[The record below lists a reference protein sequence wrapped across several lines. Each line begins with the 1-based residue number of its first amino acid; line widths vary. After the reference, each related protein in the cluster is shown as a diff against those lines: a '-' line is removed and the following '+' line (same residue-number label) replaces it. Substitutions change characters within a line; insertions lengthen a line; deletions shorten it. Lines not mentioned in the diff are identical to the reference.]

1 MTIVKHAAFS
11 IEVSKREVFWL
22 PVFLIFQHSQLFS
35 TLFFTVFQHIFSLN
49 SSIPTRT
56 VFFKKIL
63 CSSAEYAQSGRKLP
77 NSHAHFY
84 CIPAWCVRIKTL
96 YSSIA
101 CATFIKSFTPEKRT
115 LLLCSSIFHKQSYIL
130 NHCQHFVLYTF
141 PLCSSTGYV
150 HFHCFGRLSGLF
162 STAFG
167 LLNVLGSFLDC
178 FRLLLGFW
186 TALDCF
192 LASGLL

>member
-1 MTIVKHAAFS
+1 MLSALRCQNAWCFDYL
-11 IEVSKREVFWL
+11 F
-22 PVFLIFQHSQLFS
+22 PDFS
-35 TLFFTVFQHIFSLN
+35 TLPAIFNIFFYSISAHFSLN

-84 CIPAWCVRIKTL
+84 CIPAWRVRIKML

>member
-1 MTIVKHAAFS
+1 MSCGAAELWEAS
-11 IEVSKREVFWL
+11 GLPEKRCA
-22 PVFLIFQHSQLFS
+22 HS
-35 TLFFTVFQHIFSLN
+35 
-49 SSIPTRT
+49 
-56 VFFKKIL
+56 
-63 CSSAEYAQSGRKLP
+63 
-77 NSHAHFY
+77 Y
-84 CIPAWCVRIKTL
+84 CIPAWRVRIKML

-101 CATFIKSFTPEKRT
+101 CATFIKSFTHEKRT

>member
-1 MTIVKHAAFS
+1 MSHFSEMIIVKHAAFS

-22 PVFLIFQHSQLFS
+22 PVFLICQHSQLFS

-115 LLLCSSIFHKQSYIL
+115 LLLYSSMDASQKYKFNYIVDPSSILIFRK
-130 NHCQHFVLYTF
+130 
-141 PLCSSTGYV
+141 
-150 HFHCFGRLSGLF
+150 LF
-162 STAFG
+162 KFDQ
-167 LLNVLGSFLDC
+167 F
-178 FRLLLGFW
+178 
-186 TALDCF
+186 
-192 LASGLL
+192 

>member
-35 TLFFTVFQHIFSLN
+35 TLFFTVFQYFSLLN
-49 SSIPTRT
+49 SKRAQSEI
-56 VFFKKIL
+56 FIKKLL
-63 CSSAEYAQSGRKLP
+63 CSSTEYNQSGRIRL
-77 NSHAHFY
+77 NLHIHFY
-84 CIPAWCVRIKTL
+84 CIPSWCVRTRTL
-96 YSSIA
+96 YSSIE
-101 CATFIKSFTPEKRT
+101 CVKNTQSFHLEKRT
-115 LLLCSSIFHKQSYIL
+115 LLLCSSMFYKQSYIL
-130 NHCQHFVLYTF
+130 NNFQHFVLHAS

-162 STAFG
+162 WTAFG

>member
-22 PVFLIFQHSQLFS
+22 PVFLICQHSQLFS
-35 TLFFTVFQHIFSLN
+35 TLFFIVFQHNFSLN

-84 CIPAWCVRIKTL
+84 CIPAWCVRIKML

-115 LLLCSSIFHKQSYIL
+115 LLLCSSFFHKQSTFWIYFK
-130 NHCQHFVLYTF
+130 HFVLDCISIGCIIRVYF
-141 PLCSSTGYV
+141 YYV
-150 HFHCFGRLSGLF
+150 
-162 STAFG
+162 
-167 LLNVLGSFLDC
+167 
-178 FRLLLGFW
+178 
-186 TALDCF
+186 
-192 LASGLL
+192 